1 MMLMWL
7 SLTTPI
13 VGVIGLYFYCKY
25 PRFEVAANR
34 NDNVCKYARAK
45 VGIIFKLATALRKIT
60 GKEKA
65 LV

>member
-34 NDNVCKYARAK
+34 NDNVCKYAVAK
-45 VGIIFKLATALRKIT
+45 VGIIFKLATAL
-60 GKEKA
+60 
-65 LV
+65 